1 MKYGKLPRDVQNP
14 ISQVYR
20 HHVVSFMK
28 YWTDDVKQKQRV
40 FVVEKGRK
48 KRNQR
53 DKGIL
58 RENK

>member
-1 MKYGKLPRDVQNP
+1 
-14 ISQVYR
+14 
-20 HHVVSFMK
+20 MK